1 MSSVILSLGIRKTR
15 KRTSEMMMENKKVAF
30 CFDGSVADQ
39 VLFDDEQKIEGKVV
53 YGVRQLFEKLYTY
66 GFEINIY
73 STRCRTLEGFKAV
86 THWLV
91 QHSLLEY
98 VSNVTPYAPD
108 GGVVVD
114 SRCVE
119 DKDMTLLF
127 KKVASKERRY
137 EKN

>member
-1 MSSVILSLGIRKTR
+1 
-15 KRTSEMMMENKKVAF
+15 MMTENKKVAF

-39 VLFDDEQKIEGKVV
+39 VLFDDEQKIEGKTV

-66 GFEINIY
+66 EEVLVDETAVVNIY

-127 KKVASKERRY
+127 KKIASKERRY

>member
-1 MSSVILSLGIRKTR
+1 MKLER
-15 KRTSEMMMENKKVAF
+15 KKVAF
-30 CFDGSVADQ
+30 CFDGSVTDQ

-53 YGVRQLFEKLYTY
+53 YGVRQLFEKLYAY

-73 STRCRTLEGFKAV
+73 SPRCRNLEGFKAV

-91 QHSLLEY
+91 QHSLIEY
-98 VSNVTPYAPD
+98 VANVTPYAPD

-119 DKDMTLLF
+119 DKDAFVLF
-127 KKVASKERRY
+127 KKIASKEKRY
-137 EKN
+137 EED

>member
-1 MSSVILSLGIRKTR
+1 
-15 KRTSEMMMENKKVAF
+15 MMMENKKVAF
-30 CFDGSVADQ
+30 CFDGSVNEQ
-39 VLFDDEQKIEGKVV
+39 VCFDEAQKIDGNAVL
-53 YGVRQLFEKLYTY
+53 GVNRLFEKLYTY
-66 GFEINIY
+66 GFEISIY

-114 SRCVE
+114 SRCVY
-119 DKDMTLLF
+119 DSDASLLF
-127 KKVASKERRY
+127 KKIASKEKRY